1 LNAKY
6 VRDLFKKESGI
17 NYVIYL
23 RKIRIIHSKELL
35 EHTNLKIYEISNKV
49 GYKTSKYFIRVFKNE
64 TGLTPNEYRENF
76 K

>member
-49 GYKTSKYFIRVFKNE
+49 GYKTSKHFIRVFKNE
-64 TGLTPNEYRENF
+64 TGFTPNEYRENF